1 MDEITPRP
9 VNLRPSICNFRPR
22 RTGIGEKGSS
32 TVVVGDGWD
41 MFVFSLGKGLVCF
54 FLNVW
59 SMVHVCYFI
68 ACLLNCC
75 EFG

>member
-41 MFVFSLGKGLVCF
+41 MFGMF
-54 FLNVW
+54 FFEC
-59 SMVHVCYFI
+59 MVHGT
-68 ACLLNCC
+68 CLLFYCMFV
-75 EFG
+75 ELL

>member
-22 RTGIGEKGSS
+22 RTGIGKKGSS

-41 MFVFSLGKGLVCF
+41 MFVFFFGERFGMCF
-54 FLNVW
+54 FKC
-59 SMVHVCYFI
+59 MVHGCPW
-68 ACLLNCC
+68 
-75 EFG
+75 